1 MFSLDSLNKWSNKYL
16 LCAYY
21 LPDSVLRLWYN
32 SQRKGPNAIMGLT
45 FYWGGAGHGEKRQ
58 VVNNINEEFLQCI
71 KK

>member
-1 MFSLDSLNKWSNKYL
+1 MVSPDSFNKWSNKYL

-21 LPDSVLRLWYN
+21 LPDSVLRLWYK

-45 FYWGGAGHGEKRQ
+45 FYWGRAGHDEKRQ
-58 VVNNINEEFLQCI
+58 VVNNSNEQFLHI